1 MGIRITQNG
10 IAAYLE
16 RDERPWLHLVDGG
29 ISDNLGLRSFYNL
42 FDLGGNLQDTLKSIN
57 HTQQ

>member
-1 MGIRITQNG
+1 MKGR